1 MTKRSGGESKQRTPR
16 QQSLAGM
23 EELDIPDLTIAGEE
37 HVAATSERGR
47 ASRRVKETKAA
58 LLEQMRK
65 HKRDKYRLPGTSTI
79 LSLKKGEDDIKIEIK
94 EQPADEQLD

>member
-1 MTKRSGGESKQRTPR
+1 MGKRSGGESKPRTPR

-37 HVAATSERGR
+37 YVEACSERGR
-47 ASRRVKETKAA
+47 AGKRVKDTKAS

-65 HKRDKYRLPGTSTI
+65 HKRDKYRLPGTSTM

-94 EQPADEQLD
+94 EQPADEQLE